1 MANFNYQVTVEQVQT
16 TNENVYQP
24 IPAGKYNMY
33 IEDVSINETKA
44 GTGKY
49 LRIKLSVAEGQPYAG
64 RIVWTYINFQNVN
77 PVAERIGQQRLN
89 QLLLACGFQAIRDTD
104 ELLNR
109 IVVAQVVVR
118 EASNGY
124 EASNDVKAFYKNEV
138 RAPSG
143 VNASVQTAPIQ
154 RQNKQN
160 ADETLN
166 SVVND
171 LPDLPPWHTESG
183 SDAVVPF

>member
-16 TNENVYQP
+16 TNENDFQP

-33 IEDVSINETKA
+33 IEEVSINETKA

-89 QLLLACGFQAIRDTD
+89 QLLLACGFHAIRDTD

-109 IVVAQVVVR
+109 MVVAQVVVR

-124 EASNDVKAFYKNEV
+124 GASNDVKAFYKNEV

-143 VNASVQTAPIQ
+143 VNASAPTAPTQ

-160 ADETLN
+160 TDDTLN
-166 SVVND
+166 NVVND

>member
-89 QLLLACGFQAIRDTD
+89 QLLLACGFHAIRDTD

-138 RAPSG
+138 RAPSS
-143 VNASVQTAPIQ
+143 VNASVQTTPTQ
-154 RQNKQN
+154 QLNKQEI
-160 ADETLN
+160 DELN
-166 SVVND
+166 NVVN
-171 LPDLPPWHTESG
+171 DLPPWHTESG

>member
-1 MANFNYQVTVEQVQT
+1 MAVLNYQVPTEHIQT
-16 TNENVYQP
+16 TNENDFSP
-24 IPAGKYNMY
+24 IPAGKYQVS
-33 IEDVSINETKA
+33 IEEITINETRA
-44 GTGKY
+44 GTGQY
-49 LRIKLSVAEGQPYAG
+49 LRIKLRVAEGQPYAN
-64 RIVWTYINFQNVN
+64 RIVWTYINFQNTN

-89 QLLLACGFQAIRDTD
+89 QLLLSCGLHVIQDTD

-109 IVVAQVVVR
+109 VVLAQVIVR

-143 VNASVQTAPIQ
+143 ASNASVQVAPTQ
-154 RQNKQN
+154 QQNKN
-160 ADETLN
+160 GI
-166 SVVND
+166 
-171 LPDLPPWHTESG
+171 PPWHTESG

>member
-1 MANFNYQVTVEQVQT
+1 MAVLNYQVPTEHIQT
-16 TNENVYQP
+16 TNENDFSP
-24 IPAGKYNMY
+24 IPAGKYQVS
-33 IEDVSINETKA
+33 IEEITINETRA
-44 GTGKY
+44 GTGQY
-49 LRIKLSVAEGQPYAG
+49 LRLKLRVAEGQPYSN
-64 RIVWTYINFQNVN
+64 RIVWTYINFQNTN

-89 QLLLACGFQAIRDTD
+89 QLLLSCGLHVIQDTD

-109 IVVAQVVVR
+109 VVLAQVVVR

-143 VNASVQTAPIQ
+143 VSNASVQVAPTQ
-154 RQNKQN
+154 QQNKN
-160 ADETLN
+160 
-166 SVVND
+166 
-171 LPDLPPWHTESG
+171 DLPPWHTESG

>member
-16 TNENVYQP
+16 TNENDFRP

-33 IEDVSINETKA
+33 IEEVSINETKA

-49 LRIKLSVAEGQPYAG
+49 LRIKLRVAEGQPYAN
-64 RIVWTYINFQNVN
+64 RIIWTYINFQNTN
-77 PVAERIGQQRLN
+77 PVAERIGQQKLN
-89 QLLLACGFQAIRDTD
+89 QLLLSCGFHAIRDTD

-109 IVVAQVVVR
+109 EVSAQVVVR

-124 EASNDVKAFYKNEV
+124 EASNDVKAFYKKEV
-138 RAPSG
+138 RVPSG
-143 VNASVQTAPIQ
+143 VKASVQTAPTQ
-154 RQNKQN
+154 QLNKQEI
-160 ADETLN
+160 DELN
-166 SVVND
+166 NVVN
-171 LPDLPPWHTESG
+171 DLPPWHTESG

>member
-1 MANFNYQVTVEQVQT
+1 MAVLNYQVPTEHIQT
-16 TNENVYQP
+16 TNENDFSP
-24 IPAGKYNMY
+24 IPAGKYQVS
-33 IEDVSINETKA
+33 IEEITINETRA
-44 GTGKY
+44 GTGQY
-49 LRIKLSVAEGQPYAG
+49 LRLKLRVADGQPYAN
-64 RIVWTYINFQNVN
+64 RIIWTYINFQNTN

-89 QLLLACGFQAIRDTD
+89 QLLLSCGLHVIQDTD

-109 IVVAQVVVR
+109 VVLAQVVVR

-143 VNASVQTAPIQ
+143 VSNASVQVAPTQ
-154 RQNKQN
+154 QQNKN
-160 ADETLN
+160 GI
-166 SVVND
+166 
-171 LPDLPPWHTESG
+171 PPWHTESG